1 METERREG
9 TKWRYRRIVTEIDD
23 DSSRV
28 LRKPFIQEVIKYL
41 QDSASRRDLQFL
53 LAKKD
58 AWKVVAEAELSRDEE
73 AALRKALEQLPVV
86 EDKERLQKELQ
97 DRKRFV
103 EEFPQ
108 LKKKIEGNIRKL
120 RALAD
125 HVDQVHK
132 GCTISN
138 VVTNTTSVAS
148 GVLGILGL
156 ALAPVT
162 AGGSLLLSATGVGL
176 GAVATVIGAATVVVE
191 ETSKWSDEA
200 EAKRLLSDTMDT
212 KKKVPILKKI
222 VHTLSRDF
230 YNVFKQLKTLR
241 QNIRATGDARAN
253 PHLVADAKLLM
264 TARRISAQQASQ
276 VKNVFE
282 GTALAM
288 TKKARIRGAAIA
300 GVFLAVDVYDL
311 VRESMHLYDGAKS
324 ESAKELRA
332 LAQELEEKVR
342 EIAKIHKTLQVS

>member
-1 METERREG
+1 MAS
-9 TKWRYRRIVTEIDD
+9 K
-23 DSSRV
+23 V
-28 LRKPFIQEVIKYL
+28 LRKPFIQEVTKYL

-53 LAKKD
+53 LAEKD
-58 AWKVVAEAELSRDEE
+58 AWKVLVAEAELSRDEE

-125 HVDQVHK
+125 HLDRVHK

-138 VVTNTTSVAS
+138 VVTNTTRVAS

-156 ALAPVT
+156 SLAPVT
-162 AGGSLLLSATGVGL
+162 AGGSLLLAATGVGL
-176 GAVATVIGAATVVVE
+176 RAVATVASTATVAVE

-200 EAKRLLSDTMDT
+200 KAKRLLSDTMDT
-212 KKKVPILKKI
+212 MKKVLDLGNIALTLYKTFCGVFNELKILG
-222 VHTLSRDF
+222 
-230 YNVFKQLKTLR
+230 
-241 QNIRATGDARAN
+241 QNIRAIRVAIAN
-253 PHLVADAKLLM
+253 PHLVADSKLLM
-264 TARRISAQQASQ
+264 TAGRISAQQASQ
-276 VKNVFE
+276 VKNVFK

-288 TKKARIRGAAIA
+288 TKKAQIRGAATA

-311 VRESMHLYDGAKS
+311 VRESMHLHGGAKS

-332 LAQELEEKVR
+332 LAQELENKVR

>member
-1 METERREG
+1 
-9 TKWRYRRIVTEIDD
+9 
-23 DSSRV
+23 SSQV
-28 LRKPFIQEVIKYL
+28 LRKPFIQEVTKYL

-53 LAKKD
+53 LAKED
-58 AWKVVAEAELSRDEE
+58 AWKVLVAEAELSRDEE
-73 AALRKALEQLPVV
+73 AALRKALRQLLELPVV

-97 DRKRFV
+97 DRKRFA
-103 EEFPQ
+103 EHFPQ
-108 LKKKIEGNIRKL
+108 LKRKLEKIIRKL

-125 HVDQVHK
+125 HLDQVHK

-138 VVTNTTSVAS
+138 VVTNTTSAAS

-176 GAVATVIGAATVVVE
+176 GTVATVTGAATVVVE

-212 KKKVPILKKI
+212 MKKVLDLGKI
-222 VHTLSRDF
+222 VCKLSVKSYGLF
-230 YNVFKQLKTLR
+230 SNLKTLG
-241 QNIRATGDARAN
+241 QNIRAIRVARAN
-253 PHLVADAKLLM
+253 PHLVADAKRL
-264 TARRISAQQASQ
+264 ISAQQASQ

-300 GVFLAVDVYDL
+300 GVFLAVDVYYL
-311 VRESMHLYDGAKS
+311 VRESMHLYEGAKS

-332 LAQELEEKVR
+332 LAQELEEKLK
-342 EIAKIHKTLQVS
+342 EFDKFYKTF

>member
-1 METERREG
+1 MAS
-9 TKWRYRRIVTEIDD
+9 K
-23 DSSRV
+23 V
-28 LRKPFIQEVIKYL
+28 LRKPFIQEVTKYL

-53 LAKKD
+53 LAKED
-58 AWKVVAEAELSRDEE
+58 AWKVLVAEAELSRDEE
-73 AALRKALEQLPVV
+73 AALRKALRQLLELPVV

-97 DRKRFV
+97 DRKRFA
-103 EEFPQ
+103 EHFPQ
-108 LKKKIEGNIRKL
+108 LKRKLEKIIRKL

-125 HVDQVHK
+125 HLDQVHK

-138 VVTNTTSVAS
+138 VVTNTTSAAS

-176 GAVATVIGAATVVVE
+176 GTVATVTGAATVVVE

-212 KKKVPILKKI
+212 MKKVLDLGKI
-222 VHTLSRDF
+222 VCKLSVKSYGLF
-230 YNVFKQLKTLR
+230 SNLKTLG
-241 QNIRATGDARAN
+241 QNIRAIRVARAN
-253 PHLVADAKLLM
+253 PHLVADAKRL
-264 TARRISAQQASQ
+264 ISAQQASQ

-300 GVFLAVDVYDL
+300 SVFLAVDVYYL

-332 LAQELEEKVR
+332 LAQELEEKLK
-342 EIAKIHKTLQVS
+342 EFDKFYKTF

>member
-1 METERREG
+1 MRDPIPG
-9 TKWRYRRIVTEIDD
+9 TKDPAALMA
-23 DSSRV
+23 SKV
-28 LRKPFIQEVIKYL
+28 LRKPFIQEVTECL

-53 LAKKD
+53 LAKEE
-58 AWKVVAEAELSRDEE
+58 AWKVLVAEADLSRDEE
-73 AALRKALEQLPVV
+73 AALRKALRQLLELPVV

-97 DRKRFV
+97 DRKRFA
-103 EEFPQ
+103 EHFPQ
-108 LKKKIEGNIRKL
+108 LKRKLENIIRKL

-125 HVDQVHK
+125 HLDQVHK

-138 VVTNTTSVAS
+138 VVTNTTSTAS

-176 GAVATVIGAATVVVE
+176 GAVATVTGAATVVVE
-191 ETSKWSDEA
+191 ETSKWSDKA
-200 EAKRLLSDTMDT
+200 EARRLLSDTMDT
-212 KKKVPILKKI
+212 MKKVFDLGKI
-222 VHTLSRDF
+222 VCKLSVKSYGF
-230 YNVFKQLKTLR
+230 FSKLKTLG
-241 QNIRATGDARAN
+241 QNIRAIRVARAN

-300 GVFLAVDVYDL
+300 GVFLAVDVYYL
-311 VRESMHLYDGAKS
+311 IRESMHLYDGAKS
-324 ESAKELRA
+324 ESAEELRA
-332 LAQELEEKVR
+332 LAQELEEKLK
-342 EIAKIHKTLQVS
+342 EFDKFYKTF

>member
-1 METERREG
+1 MAS
-9 TKWRYRRIVTEIDD
+9 K
-23 DSSRV
+23 V
-28 LRKPFIQEVIKYL
+28 LRRLFIQEVTKYL

-53 LAKKD
+53 LAKEE
-58 AWKVVAEAELSRDEE
+58 AWKVLVAEAELSRDEE
-73 AALRKALEQLPVV
+73 AALRKALKQLLELPVV
-86 EDKERLQKELQ
+86 EDKERLQKDLQ
-97 DRKRFV
+97 DRKRFM

-108 LKKKIEGNIRKL
+108 LQKKIEGNIRKL

-125 HVDQVHK
+125 HLDQVHK
-132 GCTISN
+132 GCTISH
-138 VVTNTTSVAS
+138 VVTNSTSVAS

-162 AGGSLLLSATGVGL
+162 AGGSLLLSATGLGL
-176 GAVATVIGAATVVVE
+176 GTVATVAGAATVVVE
-191 ETSKWSDEA
+191 ETNKWSDEA
-200 EAKRLLSDTMDT
+200 KAKRLLSDTMDII
-212 KKKVPILKKI
+212 KKVLILEKI
-222 VHTLSRDF
+222 ALTLSKRF
-230 YNVFKQLKTLR
+230 YGVFKQLKTLG
-241 QNIRATGDARAN
+241 QIIRAIRVATAN
-253 PHLVADAKLLM
+253 PHLVADAKLLT
-264 TARRISAQQASQ
+264 TARRISAQRASQ
-276 VKNVFE
+276 VKKVFG

-311 VRESMHLYDGAKS
+311 VRESVHLHDGAKS